1 MHKYNDGLD
10 NETVRQ
16 VITTYRKP
24 YSQQT
29 VDIISNLGTE
39 VVEKNL
45 NSNYNSNLNVNE
57 NMNMNTFRQ
66 IENDCAPEAHLVPE
80 KPLVAERP
88 ENNVLAFGGVM
99 AAQPKTQPSKKGF
112 KRLNTQAIYNEI
124 NVQVSN
130 IRDMGRYMRCRI
142 HVSLKE
148 DIDRSYSVFLSG
160 AATSSKYEL
169 IAGAKDN
176 EQVLSVINNFMT
188 RQPGCMIAR
197 FHYKPVKGFITD
209 FHKKNLKLEGI
220 GILFL
225 FGKLDTR
232 VVILS
237 DDITSKLFLEESLGI
252 LDSIVDDHGVNVF
265 HEFAECLDALI
276 GFNSL
281 E

>member
-57 NMNMNTFRQ
+57 NMNVNTFRQ

-80 KPLVAERP
+80 KPLVTERP

-176 EQVLSVINNFMT
+176 EQVLSVINNFMI

-209 FHKKNLKLEGI
+209 FHKKNLKSAIMMIYEENDVLVSELYLLGEYI
-220 GILFL
+220 NIP
-225 FGKLDTR
+225 LDKQLTKKQQQFYSLAGLYKA
-232 VVILS
+232 IPEQMT
-237 DDITSKLFLEESLGI
+237 DEE
-252 LDSIVDDHGVNVF
+252 
-265 HEFAECLDALI
+265 EFE
-276 GFNSL
+276 
-281 E
+281 

>member
-80 KPLVAERP
+80 KPLVTERP

-209 FHKKNLKLEGI
+209 FHKKNLKSAIMMIYEENDVLVSELYLLGEYI
-220 GILFL
+220 NIP
-225 FGKLDTR
+225 LDKQLTKKQQQFYSLAGLYKA
-232 VVILS
+232 IPEQMT
-237 DDITSKLFLEESLGI
+237 DEE
-252 LDSIVDDHGVNVF
+252 
-265 HEFAECLDALI
+265 EFE
-276 GFNSL
+276 
-281 E
+281 